1 MTTNGKKAFFITKEL
16 KFRNELL
23 KLKIF
28 TFKNYTF
35 KNKMNTKIFCQFL
48 FILISYYQN
57 IKSQPVD
64 SSTFKIYPR
73 QSFYSFEK
81 NGEFLLQVPAGLT
94 QSTISVSITSG
105 EIIIGSWNGK
115 PGRNILRIPV
125 VIDLAPSVYKVVARI
140 SMPSRPKLTYLA
152 TTDLLILKYKTNEVK
167 TDRLTGSTIV
177 NRRQFF
183 PFGFYCYSPVSPTLP
198 EEEVIKGFNMIS
210 PYQAILPETLEE
222 RRAYMNRCAELGMK
236 VHYNLI
242 SLSGGGG
249 VDSKIG
255 DLGVE
260 EKKLRLIEEIK
271 TFMDHPALLAWYIS
285 DEPNGFKVS
294 PEWLEDIYHI
304 VRDTDPWHPVSM
316 VFMAPFL
323 SSIQYANAL
332 DIIMADPYPVP
343 NYPITFVGDVAGQL
357 KSEFTG
363 KRSVW
368 MVLQA
373 FGGGEWWGREP
384 TLQELR
390 SMTWQSLIKGATGIQ
405 YFVRQGL
412 NYFPKS
418 VAAWNECSRMAM
430 EVAELT
436 PWLLSDEE
444 TFPVESS
451 SKNILVSSKVHKGQL
466 LVMAVN
472 NLNEPAPATIRI
484 KGINNG
490 KASLIFEN
498 RSLNVTGG
506 IINDLLAPY
515 GSQAYLVDI
524 QPTKNAVTVS
534 PGNLLKD
541 PGFEDISSPGVPS
554 ACYARPGGDRGA
566 TYFLD
571 TREHHD
577 GNHSIRLLT
586 PGNDTGITLRFFPFP
601 VSAGR
606 SYAISVWAKS
616 DPEQRLSYVTNQNDN
631 RQSIVNQNPQYVEI
645 ELGVFGKA
653 RFVPDQEWRRYMT
666 FITIP
671 SDTLESFR
679 TNLIIKMP
687 GQGVAWLD
695 EMKVYEEGR

>member
-1 MTTNGKKAFFITKEL
+1 
-16 KFRNELL
+16 
-23 KLKIF
+23 
-28 TFKNYTF
+28 
-35 KNKMNTKIFCQFL
+35 MNTKKICHFL
-48 FILISYYQN
+48 FILATSYYQN
-57 IKSQPVD
+57 INGQPVD
-64 SSTFKIYPR
+64 SSSFILYPR
-73 QSFYSFEK
+73 QSFYSFE
-81 NGEFLLQVPAGLT
+81 NSVEFLLHIPAGLT
-94 QSTISVSITSG
+94 QTSLAVSLTAG
-105 EIIIGSWNGK
+105 EKIIASWSGK
-115 PGRNILRIPV
+115 PVRGILRIPAA
-125 VIDLAPSVYKVVARI
+125 INLAPSVYRVEARI
-140 SMPSRPKLTYLA
+140 SITSGPKSIYRA
-152 TTDLLILKYKTNEVK
+152 STDLIVLAYKANEVK
-167 TDRLTGSTIV
+167 TDRLTGGMIV

-198 EEEVIKGFNMIS
+198 EEEVVKGFNMIS
-210 PYQAILPETLEE
+210 PYQAILQETLKE
-222 RRAYMNRCAELGMK
+222 RKAYMDRCAELGMK

-255 DLGVE
+255 DLSPE

-285 DEPNGFKVS
+285 DEPNGFRIP
-294 PEWLEDIYHI
+294 PESLEDIYKI
-304 VRDTDPWHPVSM
+304 VRETDPWHPISM

-323 SSIQYANAL
+323 SSKKYANAL
-332 DIIMADPYPVP
+332 DIVMADPYPVP
-343 NYPITFVGDVAGQL
+343 NYPITLVGEVTGQL

-363 KRSVW
+363 KRPVW

-430 EVAELT
+430 EVAEIT

-451 SKNILVSSKVHKGQL
+451 SKNILVSSKVHDGKL

-472 NLNEPAPATIRI
+472 KLNEPVPAAIRI

-498 RSLNVTGG
+498 RSLPVNGG
-506 IINDLLAPY
+506 VINDHIAPY
-515 GSQAYLVDI
+515 GSQVYLIDI
-524 QPTKNAVTVS
+524 RPLKNGMTVS
-534 PGNLLKD
+534 PSNLLKD
-541 PGFEDISSPGVPS
+541 PGFEDFSSPGVPS

-571 TREHHD
+571 TREHHT
-577 GNHSIRLLT
+577 GYHSVRLIT
-586 PGNDTGITLRFFPFP
+586 PGDGKGISLRLFPFP
-601 VSAGR
+601 VKAGR

-616 DPEQRLSYVTNQNDN
+616 DPEQRLSIATIQNN
-631 RQSIVNQNPQYVEI
+631 ERHCIMNLNPQYVEI
-645 ELGVFGKA
+645 VLGAFGRA

-666 FITIP
+666 FVAIP

-687 GQGVAWLD
+687 GQGVAWIDDL
-695 EMKVYEEGR
+695 KVYEENH